1 MRRSRYSERVPN
13 STEHHRKTTNSSESD
28 LSSASFAVQALISI
42 AERRKGI
49 EAARSQLALLHAE
62 TATLLHGSLRRALAR
77 HRLSDLQFAVLV
89 ILFST
94 EPEPLAAS
102 VLAEHAAVSRAS
114 VTDALDKLEARHC
127 VTRRRDD
134 SDRRVTYVRITA
146 TGQDLVDIAVN
157 DYLHAAADAARLV
170 RPAEQR
176 SLFAAYLQLLRGLTQ
191 RDDAPPAQPPAL

>member
-1 MRRSRYSERVPN
+1 MPN
-13 STEHHRKTTNSSESD
+13 STEHHSDTANSAECD
-28 LSSASFAVQALISI
+28 IGSASFAVQALISI

-49 EAARSQLALLHAE
+49 DAARSRLALLHAE
-62 TATLLHGSLRRALAR
+62 TATLLHGSLRRALSR
-77 HRLSDLQFAVLV
+77 RGLSDLQFAVLV

-114 VTDALDKLEARHC
+114 ITEALDKLEARHF
-127 VTRRRDD
+127 VRRTRDD
-134 SDRRVTYVRITA
+134 ADRRVTYVRITA
-146 TGQDLVDIAVN
+146 PGQDMVDVAVN

-176 SLFAAYLQLLRGLTQ
+176 TLFAAYLQLLRALTQ
-191 RDDAPPAQPPAL
+191 RDETPRIEPRIA